1 MKYFNKY
8 RSILLRILDIAII
21 IGVYLFAMI
30 FLLRSIA
37 DQDNIR
43 AYYLLIVI
51 LIYLISFEI
60 FKVYKPIWRYA
71 GLREISYLT
80 FACMTASVISI
91 FAFVLIEKNIVYM
104 FFSIFITFVSSI
116 IIVFSRIIYKSLL
129 KYRLNNTEDTRDKIV
144 IVGAGSACA
153 MLLKNLGEVELRRYN
168 IVAIFD
174 DNPDKHGKEING
186 VKVLGNCG
194 LIPTY
199 CNEHQIDNI
208 VIAIN
213 VISQEDLNNILDI
226 CMMTHCVVRIMPTM
240 SDIINDYPL
249 TSWNKISEVKIEDL
263 LGRPSIELSTPL
275 LRSSIEN
282 KVVMVTGGGGSI
294 GSELCRQIAL
304 NNPKQLIILDYY
316 ENNAYE
322 IQQELIRK
330 HKEKL
335 NFVVEICNVRE
346 MDKVD
351 KIMQIYKPN
360 LVYHAAAHKH
370 VPLMEHNPEEAV
382 KNNVFGTYNVATCA
396 SKYGVEKF
404 TLISSDK
411 AVNPTNVMGAT
422 KRICEMIIQS
432 LNNTSSTKFVAVRFG
447 NVLGSNGSV
456 VPLFK
461 KQIAEGGPVTV
472 THPDMVRYFMTIKEA
487 VSLVL
492 TASASDNNGAVY
504 VLDMGSPIRIYDF
517 AIKMIR
523 LSGFTPHKDIK
534 VVFTGLRPG
543 EKLFEELLVTEG
555 KEKTAYNKI
564 FVESLATVQLATIE
578 KALTEFRTIL
588 SQDAFDYESVKSII
602 KELVPTYVP
611 PKVIGI
617 ESLPT
622 LSQK

>member
-564 FVESLATVQLATIE
+564 FIESLATVQLATIE

>member
-129 KYRLNNTEDTRDKIV
+129 KYRLNNAEDTRDKIV

-330 HKEKL
+330 HREKL

-382 KNNVFGTYNVATCA
+382 KNNVFGTYNVATCS

-492 TASASDNNGAVY
+492 TASASANKGAVY

-564 FVESLATVQLATIE
+564 FVESLAAVQLDTIE

-617 ESLPT
+617 QSLPT
-622 LSQK
+622 LTQK